1 MRTKETFSLEEMLTA
16 EKKKL
21 EKYEIQYKDLQE
33 KIKACKAN
41 VQKYQLMYDSERLES
56 LTKSLHAH
64 GIKVEDIISALA
76 NGDLTELQDKLDSNY
91 TSATG
96 RITAET
102 DDD

>member
-1 MRTKETFSLEEMLTA
+1 MKAKESYSLEEMLTA

-21 EKYEIQYKDLQE
+21 EKYEAQYKDLQE

-41 VQKYQLMYDSERLES
+41 VQKYQLMYDSERLET

-76 NGDLTELQDKLDSNY
+76 NGDLTELQDRLDSNY
-91 TSATG
+91 TNTTGLVSSTSA
-96 RITAET
+96 
-102 DDD
+102 DD